1 MERKLLSV
9 LKISVF
15 FGLGIFLIWWAIKG
29 FSEEDKQEIWQALEN
44 AEYIWLGL
52 SVAFAMASHISRAM
66 RWQMLIEPIAPKP
79 KFKNTLSAIMVGYLA
94 NLAIPR
100 LGEVMRCG
108 IINRYENIPIEKSFG
123 TVITE
128 RIIDVISLLIL
139 VVIVAL
145 TQFNVVGTYFQ
156 DTINKIQDKIF
167 ASIGSL
173 QFYLLVSVSLI
184 LISIIGIFAFRY
196 LKQSQLFQKILKL
209 INGLWEGIKSIQNIK
224 SIPAFIF
231 HSVFIWFMY
240 FMMIYICFQTMDVT
254 SQLGIMPGL
263 TVLVFGSFAVIA
275 TQGGIGAYPLIVAG
289 LLVLYGIDYKIA
301 YTFGWVVW
309 SAQTL
314 LIIIAGFI
322 SLILLPI
329 INKNERNSVNPRK
342 NTELEST

>member
-66 RWQMLIEPIAPKP
+66 RWQMLIEPIAQKP
-79 KFKNTLSAIMVGYLA
+79 KLKNTLSAIMVGYLA

-108 IINRYENIPIEKSFG
+108 IINRYESIPIEKSFG

-139 VVIVAL
+139 VIIVVL
-145 TQFNVVGTYFQ
+145 TQFSVVGTYFQ
-156 DTINKIQDKIF
+156 DTINQIQNKIF

-173 QFYLLVSVSLI
+173 QLYLLAAISLLI
-184 LISIIGIFAFRY
+184 LFIIGIFAFRY

-209 INGLWEGIKSIQNIK
+209 LNGLWEGIKSIRNIK

-231 HSVFIWFMY
+231 HSIFIWFMY
-240 FMMIYICFQTMDVT
+240 YMMIYICFQTMDVT
-254 SQLGIMPGL
+254 SQMGVMPGL
-263 TVLVFGSFAVIA
+263 AVLVFGSFAVIA

-301 YTFGWVVW
+301 YTFGWIVW

-329 INKNERNSVNPRK
+329 INKNERNRLDPRK